1 VHGVRLALALV
12 AVSVLG
18 TLVVGPGALGM
29 FTGTPVAPVATYS
42 TGQLNAPSPLACRWS
57 AANDVRLTWTNSSPT
72 FALGYDVLRSNT
84 SGSGYALLTSTS
96 SASAVTADDTNPSP
110 PTARFYVVRATHAP
124 STWTS
129 ANSNEVTTTGCA
141 DAVTLYAGTGT
152 AGSSGDNGAA
162 TAAQLNHPNGIAS
175 DASGNVYVADTNGNR
190 IRRIDATTGV
200 ITTVAGG
207 GATTACSFSG
217 AATSVSLKN
226 PAGVAVD
233 PANGDVY
240 IADTGNNC
248 VRKLSGTTISQFAGG
263 GATTTCNASGT
274 ATSFALNAP
283 AGVAVGASSTVY
295 IADTNANCIRK
306 VTGTSLSYVAGGG
319 GSAACSYAGAAS
331 GLTLNKPGG
340 LALDGSGNVFIADTN
355 ANCVRE
361 VSAGAVSQVA
371 GGGASSACSFSG
383 SATAVTLN
391 HPGALAVDSSGNVF
405 VADTTAN
412 CVRKVAGGSVSTIL
426 GTGTA
431 SYSGDGGYDRV
442 ATVNHPGGA
451 GLLPSGDLIIGD
463 TNNNRVRRVVTP

>member
-12 AVSVLG
+12 AASVLG
-18 TLVVGPGALGM
+18 TLVVGPGALAM

-42 TGQLNAPSPLACRWS
+42 TGLLNAPSPLTCRWS

-84 SGSGYALLTSTS
+84 SGSGYAVLTSTA
-96 SASAVTADDTNPSP
+96 SAAAVTADDTNPSP

-129 ANSNEVTTTGCA
+129 ANSNEMTTTGCA

-162 TAAQLNHPNGIAS
+162 TAARLNHPNGVAS
-175 DASGNVYVADTNGNR
+175 DASGDVYVADTNGNR
-190 IRRIDATTGV
+190 VRRIDATTGV

-207 GATTACSFSG
+207 GATSACSFSG
-217 AATSVSLKN
+217 SATSVSLN
-226 PAGVAVD
+226 HPAAVAVD
-233 PANGDVY
+233 PANGHVY
-240 IADTGNNC
+240 VADSGNNC
-248 VRKLSGTTISQFAGG
+248 VRVISGTTIAPVAGG

-283 AGVAVGASSTVY
+283 AGVAVGASSTVF

-306 VTGTSLSYVAGGG
+306 VTGSSLSYVAGGG

-340 LALDGSGNVFIADTN
+340 LATDGSGNVFVADTNANCVREISGTTVASVAGGGASTACSFSGSANAVSLNKPAAVAVDASGNVFIADTN
-355 ANCVRE
+355 ANCVR
-361 VSAGAVSQVA
+361 
-371 GGGASSACSFSG
+371 
-383 SATAVTLN
+383 
-391 HPGALAVDSSGNVF
+391 
-405 VADTTAN
+405 
-412 CVRKVAGGSVSTIL
+412 KVAGGSVSTVL

-463 TNNNRVRRVVTP
+463 TNSNRLRRVVTP